1 MTDQEAEKL
10 DQLLTQAQ
18 LLTDQ
23 FATIAKDSGRQF
35 TSLAHTARQNRIM
48 IWALATGGAVLTLV
62 CVILVFLVI
71 GQRSNTDRIDK
82 IATQTLATQTA
93 QRQRALCPLYG
104 IFVDSKSAEGRAR
117 SADPEQY
124 DHAFEVIEEGYRFLE
139 CDQYLKESGRDKW

>member
-1 MTDQEAEKL
+1 MTDQESEKL

-23 FATIAKDSGRQF
+23 FAVIAKDSGRQF
-35 TSLAHTARQNRIM
+35 TSLAHTARRNRMM
-48 IWALATGGAVLTLV
+48 IWALAVGGAVLTLV

-82 IATQTLATQTA
+82 IATETQTTQIA

-124 DHAFEVIEEGYRFLE
+124 DHAFEVIEEGYSFLG
-139 CDQYLKESGRDKW
+139 CDKYLKESGRDKW

>member
-1 MTDQEAEKL
+1 
-10 DQLLTQAQ
+10 
-18 LLTDQ
+18 
-23 FATIAKDSGRQF
+23 
-35 TSLAHTARQNRIM
+35 M
-48 IWALATGGAVLTLV
+48 IWALAVGGAVLTLV

-71 GQRSNTDRIDK
+71 GQRANTDRIDK